1 MASLTRKQLWIIS
14 LIVLLIPLGLFT
26 KYYSG
31 LAELWINHHSGG
43 VLYEI
48 FWCLL
53 VALFFPQTSTFKII
67 SIVFLSTCTLEI
79 LQLWHPPL
87 LTTIRSTFIGHT
99 ILGSYFDIWDI
110 PHYAL
115 GSLIAYTWIK
125 KINTIQDES
134 HK

>member
-14 LIVLLIPLGLFT
+14 LLVILIPLGFFT
-26 KYYSG
+26 KYYDG
-31 LAELWINHHSGG
+31 LAELWIHNHSGG

-53 VALFFPQTSTFKII
+53 AALLFPQTSTFKII
-67 SIVFLSTCTLEI
+67 TIVFLSTCTLEF
-79 LQLWHPPL
+79 LQLWHPPF
-87 LTTIRSTFIGHT
+87 LTAARGTFIGQT

-115 GSLIAYTWIK
+115 GCLIAYICIK
-125 KINTIQDES
+125 KINTIHEVS